1 MSRVRSKQQNM
12 LLVAGGTICTCA
24 LLIACASR
32 IGRSKRKPYPKG
44 KTSSTT
50 LQALQR
56 AIDIELKA
64 EEIEEHINRTQ
75 IPARAMGVKVV
86 GLTDNSLSLVAPLA
100 KNSNVHGTAFAGSLY
115 SVGTLASYYLCKSW
129 VESQVELADMELHL
143 VAKSGK
149 VDYRRPVKGDILAT
163 SILPD
168 ENEMEEFRTAIVTK
182 GKGLLW
188 IGGEIKLE
196 DGIEKGGVVRDG
208 EEKERKLGCC
218 YMIEMCCYV
227 PRRRED

>member
-1 MSRVRSKQQNM
+1 
-12 LLVAGGTICTCA
+12 
-24 LLIACASR
+24 
-32 IGRSKRKPYPKG
+32 
-44 KTSSTT
+44 
-50 LQALQR
+50 
-56 AIDIELKA
+56 
-64 EEIEEHINRTQ
+64 
-75 IPARAMGVKVV
+75 
-86 GLTDNSLSLVAPLA
+86 
-100 KNSNVHGTAFAGSLY
+100 
-115 SVGTLASYYLCKSW
+115 
-129 VESQVELADMELHL
+129 MELHL

-149 VDYRRPVKGDILAT
+149 VDYRRPVKGDILAI

-168 ENEMEEFRTAIVTK
+168 EKEMEEFRTDIVTK

>member
-1 MSRVRSKQQNM
+1 M

-56 AIDIELKA
+56 AIDIELRA

-115 SVGTLASYYLCKSW
+115 SVGTREFHNILSHTPSSSLYSPLTQTHTHTHTPQLRATTSASRGW
-129 VESQVELADMELHL
+129 
-143 VAKSGK
+143 K
-149 VDYRRPVKGDILAT
+149 VR
-163 SILPD
+163 SS
-168 ENEMEEFRTAIVTK
+168 
-182 GKGLLW
+182 
-188 IGGEIKLE
+188 
-196 DGIEKGGVVRDG
+196 
-208 EEKERKLGCC
+208 
-218 YMIEMCCYV
+218 
-227 PRRRED
+227 